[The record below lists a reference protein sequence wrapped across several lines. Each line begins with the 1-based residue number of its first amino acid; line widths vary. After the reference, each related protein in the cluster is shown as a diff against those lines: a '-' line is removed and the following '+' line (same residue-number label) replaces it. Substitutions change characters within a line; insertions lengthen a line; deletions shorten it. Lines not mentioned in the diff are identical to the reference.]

1 MPDVKISDAAERL
14 RALDPAQSFIVQA
27 PAGSGKTELL
37 AQRYLAL
44 LARVESPEEVVAITF
59 TNKAAQEMR
68 SRVLLAIAGA
78 HGAMPH
84 QPHQR
89 VTWEL
94 ARALVEHDRQRAW
107 QIEANPGR
115 LRIQTID
122 SLCATL
128 TRQMPLLARFGAQPA
143 IADDAEVLYRA
154 AARNTL
160 AELENDN
167 VWSPAVERLLGHLDN
182 NLVVVSQLLATMLA
196 RRDQWLRHVADRH
209 SARIERASLELA
221 LSEVIAEALTAL
233 AACMP
238 RALEAELTALAR
250 YAADNLRAA
259 QAGSDIVA
267 CLDLV
272 AWPGSQV
279 PQLPLW
285 RGIAELLLTKSGE
298 WRKQVSVSNGFPAP
312 SDARDAA
319 QKTLRKNMKERMG
332 AMIGQLSGQP
342 GAGAALHAL
351 RELPPPAYSD
361 SQWAL
366 LQSLVTL
373 LPLAVAQLRLTFQ
386 EHGQVDFTEIAQAA
400 LLALGEPEQPTDLA
414 LALDY
419 RLHHILVDEFQDT
432 SLSQYGLLERLTAGW
447 TSGDGRTLFAVGDPM
462 QSIYRFR
469 EAEVGLYLRARREGI
484 GGVRLTPLTL
494 RVNFRSQGG
503 VVDWVNRTFSRVLP
517 LREDVAVGAVPYSP
531 SDASR
536 AHGAGVAVQVHPLAL
551 DEGAREAHE
560 VVRLVAEARREFP
573 AGKVAILVRSRGHL
587 VEIVPQL
594 KAAGLRFR
602 AIEIE
607 RLGDRQAVQD
617 VLALTRALVH
627 PADRVAWLA
636 CLRAPWCGL
645 SLADLLALCGDDAG
659 RPLWDGVC
667 DAGRV
672 QTLSADGQQR
682 LRRVSA
688 VLQAGLA
695 QRRRRPLRTWVEGV
709 WLALGG
715 PACVADATDLE
726 DVQVFFQLL
735 EELDEAGDLVD
746 FAALAAGVERLYA
759 LPDVDADD
767 GLQVM
772 TIHKAKGL
780 EFDVVIV
787 PGLARTPPP
796 PKSRLLLWQEIPRTH
811 ERSDLLLAP
820 IRAASDSDDP
830 IYRFLRKLD
839 EQKARHENGR
849 LLYVAATRAR
859 QRLHLLGQVRR
870 AQNGEVMQIQA
881 PPATSLLAQLWPEV
895 ETAFVR
901 ALSAPDVA
909 QDAVTPPFTGVPP
922 QTLLRLPLH
931 WTLPPPPAGVAW
943 GAVTPVEA
951 GHEAVEFVWAGETA
965 KHIGSVV
972 HRWLLRIAN
981 DGAQHWSAA
990 RVQAQ
995 RPAVSAALA
1004 HLGVPPDDLERAAAR
1019 VQQALS
1025 NSLAD
1030 ARGRWLLDA
1039 QHREARSE
1047 YALTAWL
1054 DGRAQNVIIDRTFV
1068 DEHDQRW
1075 IVDYKTSTHEGGG
1088 LDVFLARE
1096 QQRYRAQLENYAQLL
1111 ALLDKRPIRL
1121 GLYFPLLQG
1130 WREWGAGVAAAR
1142 R

>member
-1 MPDVKISDAAERL
+1 MPNVNISDAAERQ
-14 RALDPAQSFIVQA
+14 RALDPAESFIVQA

-68 SRVLLAIAGA
+68 SRVLLAIASA
-78 HGAMPH
+78 HDPMPEK
-84 QPHQR
+84 PHQR

-94 ARALVEHDRQRAW
+94 ARALVEHDRQHAW

-128 TRQMPLLARFGAQPA
+128 TRQMPLLARFGAQPG

-167 VWSPAVERLLGHLDN
+167 VWSPAVERLLAHLDN

-196 RRDQWLRHVADRH
+196 RRDQWLRHVADRQ
-209 SARIERASLELA
+209 SVRIERASLEQALA
-221 LSEVIAEALTAL
+221 AVIADALEAM

-250 YAADNLRAA
+250 HAAATLRVA
-259 QAGSDIVA
+259 QASSDILA
-267 CLDLV
+267 CLDLT
-272 AWPGSQV
+272 ALPGTDAQ
-279 PQLPLW
+279 QLPLW
-285 RGIAELLLTKSGE
+285 RGLAELLLTQDGD
-298 WRKQVSVSNGFPAP
+298 WRKQVSVKIGFPAP
-312 SDARDAA
+312 SEAKDATEKA
-319 QKTLRKNMKERMG
+319 LRKNMKERMT
-332 AMIGQLSGQP
+332 ALIEQLSGHQDVGP
-342 GAGAALHAL
+342 ALHAL
-351 RELPPPAYSD
+351 RDLPPPVYSD
-361 SQWAL
+361 NQWAL
-366 LQSLVTL
+366 LQSLMTL
-373 LPLAVAQLRLTFQ
+373 LPLAVAQLRLVFQ
-386 EHGQVDFTEIAQAA
+386 EHGQVDFTEISQAA
-400 LLALGEPEQPTDLA
+400 LFALGEPEQPTDLA

-419 RLHHILVDEFQDT
+419 RFRHILVDEFQDT

-447 TSGDGRTLFAVGDPM
+447 TTGDGRTLFAVGDPM

-503 VVDWVNRTFSRVLP
+503 VVDWVNRTFTRVLP
-517 LREDVAVGAVPYSP
+517 VREDVAVGAVPYSP
-531 SDASR
+531 SDAALASTT
-536 AHGAGVAVQVHPLAL
+536 GAAVVLHPLAQ
-551 DEGAREAHE
+551 DDDTREAHE
-560 VVRLVAEARREFP
+560 VVRLVAQARGDFP
-573 AGKVAILVRSRGHL
+573 QGKVAILVRSRGHL
-587 VEIVPQL
+587 ASIVPQL

-607 RLGDRQAVQD
+607 RLGERQAVQD

-645 SLADLLALCGDDAG
+645 SLADLLALSGNDAG
-659 RPLWDGVC
+659 QPVWDGVC
-667 DAGRV
+667 DEVKVEA
-672 QTLSADGQQR
+672 LSADGQLR
-682 LRRVSA
+682 LRRVRA

-695 QRRRRPLRTWVEGV
+695 QRRRRPLRRWVEGV

-715 PACVADATDLE
+715 PACVVDATELE

-746 FAALAAGVERLYA
+746 FAALLAGVERLYA
-759 LPDVDADD
+759 LPDVEADD

-796 PKSRLLLWQEIPRTH
+796 PTSRLLLWQEIPRTH
-811 ERSDLLLAP
+811 DRSDLLLAP

-849 LLYVAATRAR
+849 VLYVAATRAR

-870 AQNGEVMQIQA
+870 SLNGEVMQIQA
-881 PPATSLLAQLWPEV
+881 PPSTSLLAQLWPEV

-901 ALSAPDVA
+901 ALSAPPA
-909 QDAVTPPFTGVPP
+909 APDAVMPPHLGDSA
-922 QTLLRLPLH
+922 QTLRRLPLH
-931 WTLPPPPAGVAW
+931 WALPSPAAAVTW
-943 GAVTPVEA
+943 GAVAPAEETHAV
-951 GHEAVEFVWAGETA
+951 VEFVWAGETA

-981 DGAQHWSAA
+981 DGAQHWSVA
-990 RVQAQ
+990 RVHSQL
-995 RPAVSAALA
+995 PALRAALA
-1004 HLGVPPDDLERAAAR
+1004 HLGIPPDELERATAR
-1019 VQQALS
+1019 VQQALN

-1039 QHREARSE
+1039 GLREARSE
-1047 YALTAWL
+1047 YALTAWI
-1054 DGRAQNVIIDRTFV
+1054 GERAQNVIIDRTFV
-1068 DEHDQRW
+1068 DEHDVRW

-1088 LDVFLARE
+1088 LEVFLARE
-1096 QQRYRAQLENYAQLL
+1096 QQRYRAQLENYAQLV
-1111 ALLDKRPIRL
+1111 ALLDSRPIRL

-1130 WREWGAGVAAAR
+1130 WREWDAAR
-1142 R
+1142 

>member
-1 MPDVKISDAAERL
+1 MHDVNVCDAAERR
-14 RALDPAQSFIVQA
+14 RALDPTESFIVQA

-44 LARVESPEEVVAITF
+44 LARVELPEEVVAITF

-68 SRVLLAIAGA
+68 SRVLLAIASA
-78 HGAMPH
+78 HSGMPEK
-84 QPHQR
+84 PHQR

-128 TRQMPLLARFGAQPA
+128 TRQMPLLARFGAQPG

-167 VWSPAVERLLGHLDN
+167 VWSTAVERLLAHLDN

-209 SARIERASLELA
+209 SARIERASLEQ
-221 LSEVIAEALTAL
+221 AL
-233 AACMP
+233 AAVIADALGAMVARMP
-238 RALEAELTALAR
+238 RALEAELTTLAR
-250 YAADNLRAA
+250 YAADTLRAA
-259 QAGSDIVA
+259 QVSSDIVA
-267 CLDLV
+267 CLDLTSL
-272 AWPGSQV
+272 PGAQV

-285 RGIAELLLTKSGE
+285 RGLAELLLTKDGD
-298 WRKQVSVSNGFPAP
+298 WRKKVSVSIGFPAP
-312 SDARDAA
+312 SDTKDATQKA
-319 QKTLRKNMKERMG
+319 QRKNMKERMT
-332 AMIGQLSGQP
+332 AMIEQLSGHP
-342 GAGAALHAL
+342 DVSVALHAL
-351 RELPPPAYSD
+351 RELPPPVYTD
-361 SQWAL
+361 NQWAL
-366 LQSLVTL
+366 LQSLMTL

-419 RLHHILVDEFQDT
+419 RFRHILVDEFQDT

-447 TSGDGRTLFAVGDPM
+447 TTGDGRTLFAVGDPM

-484 GGVRLTPLTL
+484 GGVRLIPLTL

-503 VVDWVNRTFSRVLP
+503 VVEWVNRTFTQVLP
-517 LREDVAVGAVPYSP
+517 TREDVAVGAVPYSP
-531 SDASR
+531 SDAAQ
-536 AHGAGVAVQVHPLAL
+536 AHGTGAAVVLHPLAQ
-551 DEGAREAHE
+551 DDGAREAHE
-560 VVRLVAEARREFP
+560 VVRLVTEARREFP
-573 AGKVAILVRSRGHL
+573 QGKVAILVRSRGHL
-587 VEIVPQL
+587 ASIVPQL

-645 SLADLLALCGDDAG
+645 SLADLLALSGNDVG
-659 RPLWDGVC
+659 QPLWDSLC
-667 DAGRV
+667 DAGKV
-672 QTLSADGQQR
+672 EALSADGQQR
-682 LRRVSA
+682 LRRVRA
-688 VLQAGLA
+688 VLQAGLT
-695 QRRRRPLRTWVEGV
+695 QRRRRPLRRWVESV

-715 PACVADATDLE
+715 PACVVDATDLE

-746 FAALAAGVERLYA
+746 FAALLAGVERLYA

-811 ERSDLLLAP
+811 DRSDLLLAP

-849 LLYVAATRAR
+849 VLYVAATRAR

-870 AQNGEVMQIQA
+870 SLSGEVMQIQ
-881 PPATSLLAQLWPEV
+881 PPPSTSLLAQLWPEV

-901 ALSAPDVA
+901 ALSAPPAPPDVVMA
-909 QDAVTPPFTGVPP
+909 PRTGVSA
-922 QTLLRLPLH
+922 QTLRRLPLH
-931 WTLPPPPAGVAW
+931 WTLPSPPAAVTW
-943 GAVTPVEA
+943 GAVTPLEETHA
-951 GHEAVEFVWAGETA
+951 AVEFVWAGETA

-990 RVQAQ
+990 RVQSQ
-995 RPAVSAALA
+995 LPALRAALA
-1004 HLGVPPDDLERAAAR
+1004 HLGVPPDDLERATAR
-1019 VQQALS
+1019 VQQALN

-1039 QHREARSE
+1039 GHRDARSE
-1047 YALTAWL
+1047 YALTAWI
-1054 DGRAQNVIIDRTFV
+1054 GERAQNVIIDRTFV
-1068 DEHDQRW
+1068 DEHDVRW

-1088 LDVFLARE
+1088 LDVFLERE

-1111 ALLDKRPIRL
+1111 ALLDSRPIRL

-1130 WREWGAGVAAAR
+1130 WREWDAGR
-1142 R
+1142 

>member
-1 MPDVKISDAAERL
+1 MHDVTIGDDAERR
-14 RALDPAQSFIVQA
+14 RALDPAESFIVQA

-68 SRVLLAIAGA
+68 SRVLLAIASA
-78 HGAMPH
+78 HGAKPEK
-84 QPHQR
+84 PHQR

-143 IADDAEVLYRA
+143 VADDAEVLYRA

-167 VWSPAVERLLGHLDN
+167 VWSTAVERLLSHLDN

-209 SARIERASLELA
+209 SVRIERASLEQA
-221 LSEVIAEALTAL
+221 LSTVIVDALGAL
-233 AACMP
+233 AERMP
-238 RALEAELTALAR
+238 RALETELTTLAH
-250 YAADNLRAA
+250 YAADNLRTANVS
-259 QAGSDIVA
+259 SDTVA

-272 AWPGSQV
+272 AFPGSQAQ
-279 PQLPLW
+279 QLPQW
-285 RGIAELLLTKSGE
+285 RGIAELLLTKGGD
-298 WRKQVSVSNGFPAP
+298 WRKKVSVANGFPAS
-312 SDARDAA
+312 SDTKDAA
-319 QKTLRKNMKERMG
+319 EKSRRKNMKERMT
-332 AMIGQLSGQP
+332 ALIGQLSGQHD
-342 GAGAALHAL
+342 AGAALHAL
-351 RELPPPAYSD
+351 RELPPPSYTD
-361 SQWAL
+361 NQWAL
-366 LQSLVTL
+366 LQSLMTL

-419 RLHHILVDEFQDT
+419 RLRHILVDEFQDT

-447 TSGDGRTLFAVGDPM
+447 SAGDGRTLFAVGDPM

-503 VVDWVNRTFSRVLP
+503 VVDWINRTFARVLP
-517 LREDVAVGAVPYSP
+517 AREDVAVGAVPYSP
-531 SDASR
+531 SDAAQAR
-536 AHGAGVAVQVHPLAL
+536 ADGVAVQLHPLAQ
-551 DEGAREAHE
+551 DEGVREADE

-573 AGKVAILVRSRGHL
+573 KGQVAILVRSRGHL
-587 VEIVPQL
+587 ASIVPQL

-617 VLALTRALVH
+617 VLALTRALAH

-645 SLADLLALCGDDAG
+645 SLADLLALTDNDAA
-659 RPLWDGVC
+659 RPLWEDVC
-667 DAGRV
+667 DEDKVAA
-672 QTLSADGQQR
+672 LSADGQQR
-682 LRRVSA
+682 LRRARA
-688 VLQAGLA
+688 VMQAGIA
-695 QRRRRPLRTWVEGV
+695 QRRRRPLRRWVEGV

-715 PACVADATDLE
+715 PACVADATELK

-735 EELDEAGDLVD
+735 EQLDEAGDLVD
-746 FAALAAGVERLYA
+746 FAALVTGVERLYA

-796 PKSRLLLWQEIPRTH
+796 PKSRLLLWQEIPRAH
-811 ERSDLLLAP
+811 DRSDLLLAP

-849 LLYVAATRAR
+849 VLYVAATRAR
-859 QRLHLLGQVRR
+859 ERLHLLGQVRR
-870 AQNGEVMQIQA
+870 SLDGEVMRIQ
-881 PPATSLLAQLWPEV
+881 PPPSTSLLAQLWPEV
-895 ETAFVR
+895 GSVFVH
-901 ALSAPDVA
+901 ALSAPPGV
-909 QDAVTPPFTGVPP
+909 QDAIAGPRTSASA
-922 QTLLRLPLH
+922 QTLRRLPLH
-931 WTLPPPPAGVAW
+931 WTLPPPPAAVTW
-943 GAVTPVEA
+943 GAVTPVEETHA
-951 GHEAVEFVWAGETA
+951 AVEFIWAGETA
-965 KHIGSVV
+965 KHIGTVV

-981 DGAQHWSAA
+981 DGAQRWSPA
-990 RVQAQ
+990 RVHDQL
-995 RPAVSAALA
+995 PALRAALA
-1004 HLGVPPDDLERAAAR
+1004 HLGVPPDDLARAAAR
-1019 VQQALS
+1019 VQQALN

-1030 ARGRWLLDA
+1030 DRGRWLLDA
-1039 QHREARSE
+1039 RHRDARSE
-1047 YALTAWL
+1047 YALTAWVG
-1054 DGRAQNVIIDRTFV
+1054 GRAQNVIIDRTFV
-1068 DEHDQRW
+1068 DEHDHRW

-1088 LDVFLARE
+1088 LEEFLARE

-1111 ALLDKRPIRL
+1111 ALLDSRPIRL

-1130 WREWGAGVAAAR
+1130 WREWDAAR
-1142 R
+1142 

>member
-1 MPDVKISDAAERL
+1 MTEVNISDAAQRR
-14 RALDPAQSFIVQA
+14 RALDPAESFIVQA

-37 AQRYLAL
+37 AQRYLTL

-68 SRVLLAIAGA
+68 SRVLLAIASA
-78 HGAMPH
+78 HGPMPE
-84 QPHQR
+84 PAHQR

-94 ARALVEHDRQRAW
+94 ARDLVEHDRQRGW
-107 QIEANPGR
+107 QIETNPGR

-143 IADDAEVLYRA
+143 IADDADVLYRA

-167 VWSPAVERLLGHLDN
+167 VWSTAVERLLSHLDN

-209 SARIERASLELA
+209 SVRIERASLEQ
-221 LSEVIAEALTAL
+221 ALTAVIVDALKAL
-233 AACMP
+233 AARMP
-238 RALEAELTALAR
+238 RALETELTTLAR
-250 YAADNLRAA
+250 YAADHLRAA
-259 QAGSDIVA
+259 NVSSDIVT
-267 CLDLV
+267 CLDISV
-272 AWPGSQV
+272 FPGTQAQ
-279 PQLPLW
+279 QLAPW
-285 RGIAELLLTKSGE
+285 RGIAELLLTQEGE
-298 WRKQVSVSNGFPAP
+298 WRKQVTVAIGLPAP
-312 SDARDAA
+312 SGTKDATEKA
-319 QKTLRKNMKERMG
+319 LRKVMKERMTAVIEQFG
-332 AMIGQLSGQP
+332 NHP
-342 GAGAALHAL
+342 ETKTALHAL
-351 RELPPPAYSD
+351 RELPPPAYTD
-361 SQWAL
+361 NQWVL
-366 LQSLVTL
+366 LQSLMTL

-386 EHGQVDFTEIAQAA
+386 ERGQVDFTEIAQAA
-400 LLALGEPEQPTDLA
+400 LLALGEAEQPTDLA

-419 RLHHILVDEFQDT
+419 RLRHILVDEFQDT

-447 TSGDGRTLFAVGDPM
+447 SAGDGRTLFAVGDPM

-503 VVDWVNRTFSRVLP
+503 VVDWINRTFARVLP
-517 LREDVAVGAVPYSP
+517 AREDVAVGAVPYSP
-531 SDASR
+531 SDA
-536 AHGAGVAVQVHPLAL
+536 AHAPKNGAAVQLHPLAQ
-551 DEGAREAHE
+551 DEGAREADE
-560 VVRLVAEARREFP
+560 VVRLVLDARRDFP
-573 AGKVAILVRSRGHL
+573 NGKVAILVRSRGHL
-587 VEIVPQL
+587 ASIVPQL
-594 KAAGLRFR
+594 QAAGLRFR

-607 RLGDRQAVQD
+607 HLGDRQAVQD

-645 SLADLLALCGDDAG
+645 SLGDLLALTHDDGA
-659 RPLWDGVC
+659 RPLWEDVC
-667 DAGRV
+667 DDDRV
-672 QTLSADGQQR
+672 ATLSADGQQR
-682 LRRVSA
+682 LRRVRA
-688 VLQAGLA
+688 ALQAGIA
-695 QRRRRPLRTWVEGV
+695 QRRRQSLRRWVEGV

-715 PACVADATDLE
+715 PACVTDATDLK

-735 EELDEAGDLVD
+735 ESLDEAGDLQD
-746 FAALAAGVERLYA
+746 FAALVSGMQRLYA
-759 LPDVDADD
+759 LPDEGADD
-767 GLQVM
+767 GLEVM

-796 PKSRLLLWQEIPRTH
+796 AKSRLLLWQEIPRTH

-849 LLYVAATRAR
+849 VLYVAATRAR
-859 QRLHLLGQVRR
+859 ERLHLLAQVRCKR
-870 AQNGEVMQIQA
+870 EGDVMQVQA
-881 PPATSLLAQLWPEV
+881 PPATSLLAPLWPVV
-895 ETAFVR
+895 EAAFMQ
-901 ALSAPDVA
+901 ALNHPPAMQATVAAPDTV
-909 QDAVTPPFTGVPP
+909 VPV
-922 QTLLRLPLH
+922 QRLERVPLH
-931 WTLPPPPAGVAW
+931 WTLPPPPTAVTW
-943 GAVTPVEA
+943 GAVTAVEETHA
-951 GHEAVEFVWAGETA
+951 AVEFVWAGETA
-965 KHIGSVV
+965 KHIGTLV

-990 RVQAQ
+990 RVRDQL
-995 RPAVSAALA
+995 PAVRAALA
-1004 HLGVPPDDLERAAAR
+1004 HLGVPPDDLERAEQR
-1019 VQQALS
+1019 VQQALN

-1039 QHREARSE
+1039 GHRDARSE
-1047 YALTAWL
+1047 YALTAWV
-1054 DGRAQNVIIDRTFV
+1054 DNRAQNIIIDRTFI

-1088 LDVFLARE
+1088 LEVFLARE

-1111 ALLDKRPIRL
+1111 ALIDKRPIRL
-1121 GLYFPLLQG
+1121 GLYFPLLRG
-1130 WREWGAGVAAAR
+1130 WREWDAAR
-1142 R
+1142 